1 MSLPYTRRPRRSFS
15 FWQMLLLGIGV
26 VLIVM
31 AWDQL
36 GKSQN
41 GPDSAPSTGSDVALT
56 PTLPRSL
63 TGRDVLP
70 TPTPNL
76 NAPRRAIVF
85 PAASL
90 TSPIIESIRT
100 EDSWETR
107 YLGHNVGHLEGT
119 AWLHGPGANIVLAG
133 HVEDENGAPGPFAY
147 LFGAKVGDLVI
158 LQEGG
163 QQVVYRVTAID
174 RAEPTEMQYVAQNGN
189 PRLTLIT
196 CTDWSYSER
205 TYLGRLIV
213 VAEPIEAA
221 EAQGLAANIAPPF
234 ATPTAAP

>member
-1 MSLPYTRRPRRSFS
+1 MGLPYSRRPRRSFS
-15 FWQMLLLGIGV
+15 FWQLLLLGIGV
-26 VLIVM
+26 VLIVV

-36 GKSQN
+36 NQN
-41 GPDSAPSTGSDVALT
+41 MGASNAATPTGSDAALT
-56 PTLPRSL
+56 PTLPRNL

-76 NAPRRAIVF
+76 NAPPRAIVF
-85 PAASL
+85 PAAAL
-90 TSPIIESIRT
+90 TSPIIESIRI

-119 AWLHGPGANIVLAG
+119 AWLHGPGTNIVLAG

-147 LFGAKVGDLVI
+147 LFGAKLGDLVI
-158 LQEGG
+158 LQEGA
-163 QQVVYRVTAID
+163 QQVVYRVTAIEQ
-174 RAEPTEMQYVAQNGN
+174 AEPTEMHYVAQNGN

-196 CTDWSYSER
+196 CTDWDYSAR

-213 VAEPIEAA
+213 VAEPMDVG
-221 EAQGLAANIAPPF
+221 QGLAAIAT
-234 ATPTAAP
+234 ATPVAAP

>member
-1 MSLPYTRRPRRSFS
+1 MGLPYSRRPRRSFS
-15 FWQMLLLGIGV
+15 FWQLLFLGTGV
-26 VLIVM
+26 ILIVV
-31 AWDQL
+31 AWDQISRNPGGL
-36 GKSQN
+36 E
-41 GPDSAPSTGSDVALT
+41 SATPAALEVGLT

-85 PAASL
+85 PAAAL

-100 EDSWETR
+100 ADSWETR

-133 HVEDENGAPGPFAY
+133 HVEDETGAPGPFAY
-147 LFGAKVGDLVI
+147 LFGAKLGDLVI
-158 LQEGG
+158 LQEGT
-163 QQVVYRVTAID
+163 QQFVYRVTAIEQ
-174 RAEPTEMQYVAQNGN
+174 AEPTEMHYVAQNGS

-196 CTDWSYSER
+196 CTDWDYSER

-213 VAEPIEAA
+213 VAEPMLAG
-221 EAQGLAANIAPPF
+221 QGLAAVT
-234 ATPTAAP
+234 TPTEAP

>member
-1 MSLPYTRRPRRSFS
+1 MGLPYSRRPRRSFS
-15 FWQMLLLGIGV
+15 FWQMLLMGIGV
-26 VLIVM
+26 IMIVV
-31 AWDQL
+31 AWDRL
-36 GKSQN
+36 SQTRN
-41 GPDSAPSTGSDVALT
+41 SPESVTPDGADVALT

-76 NAPRRAIVF
+76 NAPPRAIVF
-85 PAASL
+85 PAAAL

-100 EDSWETR
+100 EESWETR

-119 AWLHGPGANIVLAG
+119 AWLHGPGMNIVLAG

-147 LFGAKVGDLVI
+147 LFGAKLGDLVI
-158 LQEGG
+158 LQEGS
-163 QQVVYRVTAID
+163 QQVVYRVTAIE
-174 RAEPTEMQYVAQNGN
+174 RAEPTEMQYVAQNGD

-196 CTDWSYSER
+196 CTDWSFSER

-213 VAEPIEAA
+213 VAEPVEAA
-221 EAQGLAANIAPPF
+221 AQGLAAIVTPTI
-234 ATPTAAP
+234 ATPTVAP

>member
-1 MSLPYTRRPRRSFS
+1 MGLPYSRRPRRNLT
-15 FWQMLLLGIGV
+15 FWQLLLMGIGV
-26 VLIVM
+26 VLIVV

-36 GKSQN
+36 SRNPGVLDN
-41 GPDSAPSTGSDVALT
+41 TTPAGPQAGLT

-76 NAPRRAIVF
+76 NAPPRAIVF

-119 AWLHGPGANIVLAG
+119 AWLHGPGTNIVLAG

-147 LFGAKVGDLVI
+147 LFGAELGDLVI
-158 LQEGG
+158 LQEGT
-163 QQVVYRVTAID
+163 QQVVYRVTAIEQ
-174 RAEPTEMQYVAQNGN
+174 AQPTEMQYVSQSGS

-196 CTDWSYSER
+196 CTDWDYTQR

-213 VAEPIEAA
+213 VAEPMEAG
-221 EAQGLAANIAPPF
+221 QGLAAM
-234 ATPTAAP
+234 ATTAAP